1 MHRLRGWKLAAPL
14 LAVLIVAIGA
24 TAALA
29 VTSKLKAQGD
39 TWVKIA
45 RENTTTASAS
55 ANSTNYVDIPG
66 ARLSVTVPTSDRGSI
81 LLARFQGHGSVI
93 KTSSC
98 IVRVLANETPME
110 PGANYPFIGQA
121 NVSESVAGSGAIER
135 SLAVSGGTY
144 VVKAQLRLGTANSVD
159 SLCLLSAWH
168 FVVERMNV

>member
-1 MHRLRGWKLAAPL
+1 MHRLRAWKLAAPL
-14 LAVLIVAIGA
+14 LTILILVLGA

-29 VTSKLKAQGD
+29 VTSKLRAQGD

-45 RENTTTASAS
+45 REDTTTASAS

-66 ARLSVTVPTSDRGSI
+66 ARLSVTVPTTERGSI
-81 LLARFQGHGSVI
+81 LIARFQGHGSVI
-93 KTSSC
+93 KTSGC
-98 IVRVLANETPME
+98 IVRVLANDTPME
-110 PGANYPFIGQA
+110 PGANYPFMGQG

-135 SLAVSGGTY
+135 SLAVNGGTY

-159 SLCLLSAWH
+159 STCLLTAWH